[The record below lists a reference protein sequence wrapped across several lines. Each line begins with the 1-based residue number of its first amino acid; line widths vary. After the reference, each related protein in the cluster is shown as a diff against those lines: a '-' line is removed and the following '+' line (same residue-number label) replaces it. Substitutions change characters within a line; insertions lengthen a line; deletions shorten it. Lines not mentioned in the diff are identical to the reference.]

1 MFERLTPGFLVLTAL
16 ASSAIVISTAYDAG
30 ARFVGPFEAVAMAES
45 GTDPDF
51 SRAPVPDYVVRKTD
65 LVCADGAAPPPG
77 CPR

>member
-1 MFERLTPGFLVLTAL
+1 MDQRATPSAGAATSRLRV
-16 ASSAIVISTAYDAG
+16 SHTAYDAG